1 VRVRTQGRQQH
12 SAKERS
18 CELAEE
24 DGRQGA
30 TGDGRKEGRTDVD
43 GSKDHGKKE
52 GQKKE
57 GRKVQRK
64 EGRAEKEGRKVQ
76 RKDAAALPFCTT
88 LPTNRQDHAC
98 SVAPP
103 VRHGNQ
109 DRGLSRKVGSS
120 VPFPGSMMPQR
131 AVNGG
136 IWRAAFKK
144 LSKLPCARAR
154 RRGPGSRRL
163 VARNADR
170 AMLPHH
176 WR

>member
-1 VRVRTQGRQQH
+1 MHVRVRTQGRQQH

-57 GRKVQRK
+57 GRFKGKVQT
-64 EGRAEKEGRKVQ
+64 KEGRKVQ
-76 RKDAAALPFCTT
+76 RKEGSKEGRRGTAVLH
-88 LPTNRQDHAC
+88 HAGHQSTGYHAV

-103 VRHGNQ
+103 VRTGNQ
-109 DRGLSRKVGSS
+109 DRGSSRKAGS
-120 VPFPGSMMPQR
+120 
-131 AVNGG
+131 
-136 IWRAAFKK
+136 
-144 LSKLPCARAR
+144 
-154 RRGPGSRRL
+154 
-163 VARNADR
+163 
-170 AMLPHH
+170 
-176 WR
+176 

>member
-1 VRVRTQGRQQH
+1 VHVRVRTQGRQQH

-64 EGRAEKEGRKVQ
+64 EGRKEGWKEGRFKGRTPRHCRFAPRCPPIDRITLVQ
-76 RKDAAALPFCTT
+76 WRRPFATGTKIAAC
-88 LPTNRQDHAC
+88 
-98 SVAPP
+98 
-103 VRHGNQ
+103 
-109 DRGLSRKVGSS
+109 
-120 VPFPGSMMPQR
+120 R
-131 AVNGG
+131 A
-136 IWRAAFKK
+136 K
-144 LSKLPCARAR
+144 
-154 RRGPGSRRL
+154 
-163 VARNADR
+163 
-170 AMLPHH
+170 
-176 WR
+176 